1 MINKQPPNKQI
12 WLSSPFRCVLFSI
25 CFHVLTSPRNTS
37 GPKRYDYSPKHD
49 DWRYAR
55 DDSSMGDL
63 LNQEIGEVF
72 GRDVDVG
79 LDDITQYIADIA

>member
-1 MINKQPPNKQI
+1 
-12 WLSSPFRCVLFSI
+12 
-25 CFHVLTSPRNTS
+25 
-37 GPKRYDYSPKHD
+37 
-49 DWRYAR
+49 
-55 DDSSMGDL
+55 MGDL